1 MSKRIHERLLEKSK
15 NKHKYIYRIFTKNG
29 VVYLKKSNRDLFEY
43 MFNLICSQ
51 QLSTKAAKNIWNKV
65 EDLALNKRISLLQL
79 CDPNFYED
87 IKSCGLSKNK
97 MRAISLLK
105 IAFEKKQISKKML
118 SKMNEIEMGENI
130 QKLWGFGPWSAD
142 MTAMFYFGKSN
153 IWADGDLILNRMI
166 RKISLHEKIEYDLL
180 IKHYEPYKSYL
191 ALHMWKANNSE
202 QLFLK
207 NVT

>member
-1 MSKRIHERLLEKSK
+1 MSKKIHERLLEKSK

-142 MTAMFYFGKSN
+142 MVAMFYFGKSN
-153 IWADGDLILNRMI
+153 IWADGDLILNRII
-166 RKISLHEKIEYDLL
+166 RQISLHEKVKYETL

-191 ALHMWKANNSE
+191 ALHIWKANNSG
-202 QLFLK
+202 QLF
-207 NVT
+207 